1 MKLSVNNKNV
11 KQLLKK
17 YSPFLSRNDLGK
29 IFQQL
34 LERPKEDLD
43 KITQEYITKKYSIK
57 EITDLIDK
65 SGNNEISFKKIMQ
78 KLGISK
84 TRFYFRLN
92 YIKRYYIKNNIDLMI
107 KKAKILKTNHKKQD
121 EVYIKKLLKHKKQD
135 RYILMNP
142 GPVMTT
148 NTVKNAMI
156 QYDICHRDEDFSKL
170 LATLKKNCLKLFKA
184 DENYKII
191 FISGSGTAGLEA
203 VLSSTIPP
211 RKKVLVISNGAFGE
225 RLKEILDLHN
235 IPTTHLKYSWA
246 ENINLQDVKQKLRDE
261 EIYAIAMNHH
271 ETSVGLLNPVNE
283 IGSLAKK
290 HNAYLIVDAIS
301 SLGAEKIDVKQDNI
315 SACITSANKCIH
327 SVSGISIIC
336 IKNSLLETTSKIKP
350 RNYYLDLHKHH
361 KYLEEQNQTPYT
373 PNVISF
379 YALNQAVKE
388 LLQEGTEKRRKEYIK
403 RNSII
408 KNELMRLGFKFL
420 TNYGN
425 ESHAILT
432 IKIPENIDYK
442 KFYNQLK
449 KLGFLIYDCKP
460 PLKDKY
466 FQIANMG
473 NLNDAMI
480 YDFIFCA
487 EKTLRKLKKEGKK
500 CL

>member
-107 KKAKILKTNHKKQD
+107 EKAKILKTNHKKQD

-235 IPTTHLKYSWA
+235 IPTTHLKYSW
-246 ENINLQDVKQKLRDE
+246 QK
-261 EIYAIAMNHH
+261 
-271 ETSVGLLNPVNE
+271 T
-283 IGSLAKK
+283 
-290 HNAYLIVDAIS
+290 
-301 SLGAEKIDVKQDNI
+301 
-315 SACITSANKCIH
+315 
-327 SVSGISIIC
+327 
-336 IKNSLLETTSKIKP
+336 
-350 RNYYLDLHKHH
+350 
-361 KYLEEQNQTPYT
+361 
-373 PNVISF
+373 
-379 YALNQAVKE
+379 
-388 LLQEGTEKRRKEYIK
+388 
-403 RNSII
+403 
-408 KNELMRLGFKFL
+408 
-420 TNYGN
+420 
-425 ESHAILT
+425 
-432 IKIPENIDYK
+432 
-442 KFYNQLK
+442 
-449 KLGFLIYDCKP
+449 
-460 PLKDKY
+460 
-466 FQIANMG
+466 
-473 NLNDAMI
+473 
-480 YDFIFCA
+480 
-487 EKTLRKLKKEGKK
+487 
-500 CL
+500 